1 MKITTTPG
9 EVGTNLVDAAARWR
23 MAGTK
28 VQAVGVFTEAG
39 QHAAEAGEVMK
50 EAMTEVGSHTAM
62 EKGAGEI
69 LAATTWNHHG
79 DVHGSG
85 HHHGD
90 VHGSG
95 HYLGIVA
102 VSILLI
108 GILIILEH
116 NQIELEFAGEELQNE
131 KKRKSDIQ
139 LFKEFNLSIGEIS
152 IIEGE
157 LQRKYKG
164 KKIETIENISILINN
179 ITGLIM
185 NDFHSIHMISLI
197 EGYIIEKI
205 IPLQGGS
212 DKARAFTKKE
222 EKQWAVVTTTTGV
235 AASTTAGVLI
245 SSPIIAFAAAV
256 GVAFAFGMFF
266 DYLYR
271 TKGEGIELNWYSDL
285 YDELKK
291 KEADALGVNHFGTL
305 GDIKESGEKK
315 KDIQQKKK
323 EEIVRYFRE
332 NYTYEKLKIVV
343 KEILNIF
350 NLVKS
355 GVCNIYY
362 TDENVENQKKLDTGF
377 NLEIDKLW
385 FNIGPLLENVEID
398 IKDVESLDDIK
409 RKIKEKNTE
418 IRDDLLGG
426 NIEDFDIVLTDYQ
439 EGKTILEDYK
449 NGLRVFYRKLKP
461 PTPARAF
468 SAEAL
473 ASAQER
479 AMTSAQERA
488 MTSAQERAMTSAQ
501 ERAITAE
508 KALALSRERA
518 MLAIAASKARRTKAG
533 GSSEIDPIDKKY
545 ERLYKVINID
555 FFKKY
560 GKGREPNIKIVK
572 HHINYNC
579 ISAEELF
586 SYLLDIYIYYLENN
600 GSGNEVIDHM
610 KTQIGKIQS
619 DLSDGEK
626 NRTIK
631 KILYESYKKL
641 DVKYINNI
649 DNINKVVKIHSGWKM
664 IASQMPNTSAKIT
677 KNSTIIKIIDLLIEP
692 DSNLKEE
699 TKTEL
704 KKIRTMI
711 PAGIIQKIKKEE
723 EAILRKK
730 FLPIWKF
737 FHKKYDEGY
746 MFYVIAKTQVGR
758 TWYQLTKEEQEFWR
772 ELHKDK
778 DNNFTNI
785 PINEHNTAMTEGIRE
800 EIQKEISQKI
810 RKKEAEEE
818 IIEEEKKDLEF
829 YYKHKNKPTDS
840 ALWINESDKERKDR
854 WLEIEINGD
863 KIERQKIIDLSEDM
877 GIYTRDGGGNKRKKT
892 RRKRTKRNKTRRK
905 RTKRNKTRRK
915 KTRRKRT
922 KRNKTRRK
930 RTRRKKP

>member
-39 QHAAEAGEVMK
+39 QHAAESGEVMK

-212 DKARAFTKKE
+212 DEARAFTKKE
-222 EKQWAVVTTTTGV
+222 EKHWAVVTTTTGV

-245 SSPIIAFAAAV
+245 SSPIIAFASAV

-323 EEIVRYFRE
+323 EEIMRYFRE

-377 NLEIDKLW
+377 NLKIDKLW

-398 IKDVESLDDIK
+398 IRGVKSLDDIK

-439 EGKTILEDYK
+439 EGKTTPIDFS
-449 NGLRVFYRKLKP
+449 NGLRVFYRK
-461 PTPARAF
+461 F
-468 SAEAL
+468 EAVVVGL
-473 ASAQER
+473 DE
-479 AMTSAQERA
+479 
-488 MTSAQERAMTSAQ
+488 
-501 ERAITAE
+501 AIEPGVGLDLYDDLDDTIE
-508 KALALSRERA
+508 SGVGLDR
-518 MLAIAASKARRTKAG
+518 
-533 GSSEIDPIDKKY
+533 IDEHY

-730 FLPIWKF
+730 FLPIWEF
-737 FHKKYDEGY
+737 FHNKYDYKVLANSSSGR
-746 MFYVIAKTQVGR
+746 MWSQLKT
-758 TWYQLTKEEQEFWR
+758 EEQKFWR
-772 ELHKDK
+772 KLHNDK

-785 PINEHNTAMTEGIRE
+785 PINENTDVTEGIRVE
-800 EIQKEISQKI
+800 MQSEDPGFIKISQKL
-810 RKKEAEEE
+810 RERE
-818 IIEEEKKDLEF
+818 DLEF
-829 YYKHKNKPTDS
+829 YYKHRDKPADY
-840 ALWINESDKERKDR
+840 ALWKNESDTERTDR
-854 WLEIEINGD
+854 WSEIKTEGD
-863 KIERQKIIDLSEDM
+863 KIEMKEIMEMRKEMEVYND
-877 GIYTRDGGGNKRKKT
+877 GGGGNKRKKRKT

-915 KTRRKRT
+915 KTRRKKT
-922 KRNKTRRK
+922 KRNKTRIK
-930 RTRRKKP
+930 KTIRKKP